1 MKTLVLAPTVKLGS
15 GFRTPVVAYA
25 VSVIRRLSRFWATE
39 RERRALSRLTEH
51 QLRDIG
57 LSHADIAL
65 LKEPSPQNVREALQS
80 LHYPARTAG
89 YTTGGSSNPDFFPS
103 A

>member
-1 MKTLVLAPTVKLGS
+1 MKTLVIAPTVKLGS
-15 GFRTPVVAYA
+15 GFRIPVVAYA
-25 VSVIRRLSRFWATE
+25 VFVIGRLSRLWARE

-57 LSHADIAL
+57 LSYADIAL
-65 LKEPSPQNVREALQS
+65 LKEPSPQKARDAPLQS
-80 LHYPARTAG
+80 LYYPARAANRA
-89 YTTGGSSNPDFFPS
+89 TGSGPDFQPY